1 MLATG
6 GVSGEEG
13 VAGVV
18 CQLLVL
24 DQVVVED
31 DKLAVDLVDR
41 VFELPQLVF
50 DLLLRLL
57 RQGVVLWD

>member
-1 MLATG
+1 M
-6 GVSGEEG
+6 
-13 VAGVV
+13 V

-41 VFELPQLVF
+41 VLKLPELVF

-57 RQGVVLWD
+57 RQGVVLRD